1 MTAWRSGAETA
12 IWGRRTFLSVAGTA
26 TLAIGAARSL
36 TANAFETVP
45 ERRLGIQLYTV
56 LPALSRDFE
65 KTIKAIADIG
75 YREVETI
82 GSFGRDPVEVKA
94 LFDKYGLV
102 SPAQHIVS
110 NELFAVFDLWV
121 KREIAIEDRDKAF
134 LHAFDLDRIEETI
147 PAAVASAKALGQR
160 YVIWQAVFEQQI
172 ATPEA
177 TTKLIAALNR
187 ASDICAAAGVTF
199 GFHNHALELR
209 KVDGISA
216 YDRILAET
224 DPAKLKME
232 LDFYWMKKAGVDYA
246 AYLGAHPGRYK
257 LCHLKDMDVRG
268 NIIAPGSGTMVTRA
282 LVEAAAAA
290 GIEHFIVEN
299 DSSAVPFSAER
310 NAFTYMKEMLE
321 P

>member
-1 MTAWRSGAETA
+1 MRQGRMDAATSCV
-12 IWGRRTFLSVAGTA
+12 GRRDFLSVAGTA
-26 TLAIGAARSL
+26 ALALGAAGSV
-36 TANAFETVP
+36 AAHAFQTPP

-56 LPALSRDFE
+56 LPSLSRDFE

-82 GSFGRDPVEVKA
+82 GSFGRDPAEVRA

-110 NELFAVFDLWV
+110 DELFAVFDLWV

-134 LHAFDLDRIEETI
+134 LHAFELDRIEETI
-147 PAAVASAKALGQR
+147 PAAVASAQALGQR
-160 YVIWQAVFEQQI
+160 YVIWQAIFEQQI

-177 TTKLIAALNR
+177 TTKLIKAFNR
-187 ASDICAAAGVTF
+187 ASDICAAAGLTF

-209 KVDGISA
+209 KENGVSA

-224 DPAKLKME
+224 DPAKLKFE
-232 LDFYWMKKAGVDYA
+232 LDFYWMKKAGADAA
-246 AYLGAHPGRYK
+246 AYLAAHPGRYK
-257 LCHLKDMDVRG
+257 LCHLKDMDRRG
-268 NIIAPGSGTMVTRA
+268 NIIAPGSGTMVTKE
-282 LVEAAAAA
+282 LVDLAAAA

-299 DSSAVPFSAER
+299 DSSAIPFSAER
-310 NAFTYMKEMLE
+310 NAFSYMSEIL
-321 P
+321 